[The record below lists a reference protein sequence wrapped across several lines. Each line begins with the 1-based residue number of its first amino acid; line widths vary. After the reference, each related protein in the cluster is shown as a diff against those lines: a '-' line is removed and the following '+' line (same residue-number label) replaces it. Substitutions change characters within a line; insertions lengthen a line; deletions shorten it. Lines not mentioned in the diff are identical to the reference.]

1 MKTRRWIAT
10 CVVALLGVTAVL
22 AKDIRVVVFKVA
34 QMHCEKCEKKVKDNM
49 RFEKG
54 LKDLSTEV
62 KTKTVTITYDAD
74 KTNVKN
80 LQAGFKK
87 FNYEAEFVKETKK
100 DDKKAGLSGSAAEC
114 IQKCIAERRICQEDR
129 RVHYQEG
136 SGQAGRY
143 VQDRQGRVRQ
153 VLG

>member
-87 FNYEAEFVKETKK
+87 FNYDAEFVKETKK
-100 DDKKAGLSGSAAEC
+100 DDKKAD
-114 IQKCIAERRICQEDR
+114 KK
-129 RVHYQEG
+129 
-136 SGQAGRY
+136 
-143 VQDRQGRVRQ
+143 
-153 VLG
+153 

>member
-74 KTNVKN
+74 KTNVK
-80 LQAGFKK
+80 

-100 DDKKAGLSGSAAEC
+100 DDKKAD
-114 IQKCIAERRICQEDR
+114 KK
-129 RVHYQEG
+129 
-136 SGQAGRY
+136 
-143 VQDRQGRVRQ
+143 
-153 VLG
+153 

>member
-62 KTKTVTITYDAD
+62 KTKIVTITYDAD
-74 KTNVKN
+74 NVKN

-100 DDKKAGLSGSAAEC
+100 DDKKAD
-114 IQKCIAERRICQEDR
+114 KK
-129 RVHYQEG
+129 
-136 SGQAGRY
+136 
-143 VQDRQGRVRQ
+143 
-153 VLG
+153 

>member
-10 CVVALLGVTAVL
+10 CVVALLGVTAIL

-34 QMHCEKCEKKVKDNM
+34 QMHC
-49 RFEKG
+49 EKG

-100 DDKKAGLSGSAAEC
+100 DDKKAD
-114 IQKCIAERRICQEDR
+114 KK
-129 RVHYQEG
+129 
-136 SGQAGRY
+136 
-143 VQDRQGRVRQ
+143 
-153 VLG
+153 